1 MGSGGPLLTL
11 IRIVWKESWEEKP
24 DRCGFRVKPEEMCVG
39 GQGAGGVWETR
50 KPYLLEDT
58 IGGAES
64 SRVEGCWKDSQWDES
79 VLDGRQFF
87 PWLLHPL

>member
-1 MGSGGPLLTL
+1 
-11 IRIVWKESWEEKP
+11 
-24 DRCGFRVKPEEMCVG
+24 MCV
-39 GQGAGGVWETR
+39 GVWETR

-64 SRVEGCWKDSQWDES
+64 SRVEGCWKDNQWDES

-87 PWLLHPL
+87 PWLLLPL

>member
-39 GQGAGGVWETR
+39 GRGAGGVWETR
-50 KPYLLEDT
+50 SH
-58 IGGAES
+58 I
-64 SRVEGCWKDSQWDES
+64 
-79 VLDGRQFF
+79 F
-87 PWLLHPL
+87 